1 MPDEK
6 TESHLDRAMEH
17 IGKAERLAEQT
28 KDEAQEAKNEVRQ
41 VVQNP
46 VKTGTGEAGT
56 TVRQPDPTPMTIGST
71 ESSFEQADE
80 MDPPENTAGGSALPG
95 DPSSTRPDY

>member
-1 MPDEK
+1 MADEK
-6 TESHLDRAMEH
+6 TESHLDKAMQH

-41 VVQNP
+41 VVQTAVNTGMGQANEP
-46 VKTGTGEAGT
+46 VDQPGPTGSNFDDSEA
-56 TVRQPDPTPMTIGST
+56 
-71 ESSFEQADE
+71 